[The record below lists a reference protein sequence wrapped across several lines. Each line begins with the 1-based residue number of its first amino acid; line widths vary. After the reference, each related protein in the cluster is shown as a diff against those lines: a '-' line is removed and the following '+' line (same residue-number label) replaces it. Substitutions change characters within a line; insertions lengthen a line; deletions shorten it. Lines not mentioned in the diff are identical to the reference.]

1 MEYKILEWNINQATD
16 IYGKNSIPD
25 FVKNELINKGADIVI
40 LTEFYF
46 CKNAEIFIKEAF
58 DDYGYDYRFT
68 HNKKEKENEVLIAWK
83 KELFEFES
91 EEVTLTTKYNNKPNF
106 LMVHLKTSDGIK
118 IVVAGLRIT
127 MKSYKERKE
136 QMIFALEQLKKHENV
151 IMGGDFNNLRRE
163 TTVKEWNLKVIEDL
177 CHVYKFNTAHT
188 PEGQSIYQEQGVSLA
203 YEFAEDHFITK
214 GNSIKMK
221 EYHYDRGF
229 TKDNPD
235 IYLFEGNFQVYNNNI
250 NKVTWSIPFGSG
262 IPDHAI
268 ILGKFVLDE

>member
-1 MEYKILEWNINQATD
+1 MI
-16 IYGKNSIPD
+16 
-25 FVKNELINKGADIVI
+25 GADIVI

-106 LMVHLKTSDGIK
+106 LMVHLKTSNGIK

-136 QMIFALEQLKKHENV
+136 QMLFALNQLKNYENV
-151 IMGGDFNNLRRE
+151 IIGGDFNNLRRE
-163 TTVKEWNLKVIEDL
+163 TIVEEWNLKVIEDL
-177 CHVYKFNTAHT
+177 CHIYKINPMHT

-235 IYLFEGNFQVYNNNI
+235 IYLFEGNFQVYNNDI

-262 IPDHAI
+262 IPDHAMI
-268 ILGKFVLDE
+268 MGKFVLEV

>member
-1 MEYKILEWNINQATD
+1 MEYKEYKILEWNINQATD
-16 IYGKNSIPD
+16 KYERNNIPD

-91 EEVTLTTKYNNKPNF
+91 EEITPTTKCNNKPNF

-136 QMIFALEQLKKHENV
+136 QMIFALKQLKKHGNV
-151 IMGGDFNNLRRE
+151 IMGGDFNNLRRG
-163 TTVKEWNLKVIEDL
+163 TTVKEWNLKVIKDL
-177 CHVYKFNTAHT
+177 CHVYKFTAHT

-203 YEFAEDHFITK
+203 YEFAEDHFVTK
-214 GNSIKMK
+214 NSIKMK

-250 NKVTWSIPFGSG
+250 NKVWSIPFGSG

>member
-106 LMVHLKTSDGIK
+106 LMVHLKTSNGIK

-136 QMIFALEQLKKHENV
+136 QMLFALNQLKNYENV
-151 IMGGDFNNLRRE
+151 IIGGDFNNLRRE
-163 TTVKEWNLKVIEDL
+163 TIVEEWNLKVIEDL
-177 CHVYKFNTAHT
+177 CHIYKFNPMHT

-235 IYLFEGNFQVYNNNI
+235 IYLFEGNFQVYNNDI

-262 IPDHAI
+262 IPDHAMI
-268 ILGKFVLDE
+268 MGKFVLEV